1 MSGVKGHRAWGNSK
15 RQRTKKPSYQ
25 ASYRA
30 GPTAALRA
38 NGFRIQNECRTV
50 AGARTRL
57 QRELPCK
64 R

>member
-1 MSGVKGHRAWGNSK
+1 MSGVKGHRAWGNIK

-38 NGFRIQNECRTV
+38 NGFRSQMSAERWLS
-50 AGARTRL
+50 RERDY
-57 QRELPCK
+57 RELPCK